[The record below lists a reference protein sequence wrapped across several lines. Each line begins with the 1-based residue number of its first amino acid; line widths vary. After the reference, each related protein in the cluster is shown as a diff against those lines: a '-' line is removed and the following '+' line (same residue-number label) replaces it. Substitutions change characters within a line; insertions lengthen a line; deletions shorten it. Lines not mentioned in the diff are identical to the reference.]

1 MIGAIGRTF
10 VMDYIGS
17 FTDKEIELLNKNQ
30 LKEEYY
36 INKHGKTYLTKKK
49 VNRWNINND
58 LF

>member
-1 MIGAIGRTF
+1 
-10 VMDYIGS
+10 MDYIGL

-36 INKHGKTYLTKKK
+36 INKDGKTYLTKKK